1 MKPIRRVR
9 PADTSILQTKS
20 PAPGERRG
28 KSGSPERPLWW
39 LLGASIVLP
48 LLVLAVGSAISSHQN
63 LLHAE
68 DRLERTLGTVV
79 EHATKVFETFEITSI
94 YVDQLIG
101 DVSNEEIRLAEPRY
115 HQRLRARPDTLRQLR
130 DIFVIDPEVHPIV
143 SGTIYPFPHAI
154 DLSDRDFYQA
164 IKNNE
169 NASPYLSAL
178 IQSRAADR
186 SLFLIA
192 RRRLFRGERMPF
204 RGVVTTAIAPEYFSD
219 YYARLPGAQNY
230 TVGLVRKDGAILAW
244 YPPLPASV
252 RQLPPNGPLVTA
264 MHEGSRRIV
273 TDVSPGD
280 DSEELFAFSRI
291 PREGVYVLVGASTS
305 GIVRQWAQAMSYHL
319 LFGVPATLALI
330 GLCWLALRQDG
341 RESIAYAQ
349 LREETQLRESTEHA
363 LRKTQKMEAV
373 GRLTGGIAHDFNNL
387 LTAII
392 GNTDLAIR
400 RLGNNDGRVE
410 RSLNAA
416 KDASQRAAALISRL
430 LAFSRQQPH
439 EVRLTDVNRLV
450 RDMSELLSST
460 IGEAITIETVLG
472 AGLWRVALDPN
483 ELEAAL
489 LNLDHKSRDAMADGG
504 RLTIETSNAYLDED
518 YISKEGADSPAG
530 QYVLIAVSD
539 TGSGMSPEVIEQAF
553 EPFFTTKPKGIGT
566 GLGLSMVYGFVKQS
580 AGHVKIYSEVGHG
593 TTVKMYFPRV
603 LGQRDGA
610 AAPAIG
616 RTETTP
622 RGTGQESILLVE
634 DDETVNRFA
643 SEVLQDLGY
652 VVISAV
658 EASRALTLLDER
670 DVDLLFTDVVL
681 PGGMNGRELADV
693 AVKKK
698 PGLKVL
704 FATGYT
710 RNAIIHHGRLDPGVD
725 VLMKPYS
732 YELLARKIRA
742 VLDNQHP
749 AP

>member
-1 MKPIRRVR
+1 MKPIRRGR
-9 PADTSILQTKS
+9 PDDTPIVQKTS
-20 PAPGERRG
+20 PDPGERRA
-28 KSGSPERPLWW
+28 KSGSAERPLWW

-48 LLVLAVGSAISSHQN
+48 LLVFAVGSVISYHQN
-63 LLHAE
+63 FLDAE
-68 DRLERTLGTVV
+68 DRLERTLGTVA
-79 EHATKVFETFEITSI
+79 EHATKVFETFEITAI

-101 DVSNEEIRLAEPRY
+101 DVSNEEIRLAESRY
-115 HQRLRARPDTLRQLR
+115 HQRLKRLADTLPQLR
-130 DIFVIDPEVHPIV
+130 DIFVIDPEGHPIV
-143 SGTIYPFPHAI
+143 SGTIFPFPHAL

-164 IKNNE
+164 IKNSE
-169 NASPYLSAL
+169 KAEPYLSAL

-252 RQLPPNGPLVTA
+252 RQLPSDGPLVTA
-264 MHEGSRRIV
+264 MREGSRRIV
-273 TDVSPGD
+273 TDVSPADEG
-280 DSEELFAFSRI
+280 EELFAFSRL

-305 GIVRQWAQAMSYHL
+305 GIIRQWAQAMSYHL

-330 GLCWLALRQDG
+330 GLCWLALLQAR
-341 RESIAYAQ
+341 RESFAYAQ
-349 LREETQLRESTEHA
+349 LREETQLRESTEQA
-363 LRKTQKMEAV
+363 LRQAQKMEAV

-392 GNTDLAIR
+392 GNTDLALR
-400 RLGNNDGRVE
+400 RLGTNDGRVE

-416 KDASQRAAALISRL
+416 KDAAQRAAALISRL

-460 IGEAITIETVLG
+460 IGEAVTIETVLG

-489 LNLDHKSRDAMADGG
+489 LNLAVNSRDAMADGG

-518 YISKEGADSPAG
+518 YITKEGADSPAG

-603 LGQRDGA
+603 LEQRDGA
-610 AAPAIG
+610 AAAAAT
-616 RTETTP
+616 RTDQAP
-622 RGTGQESILLVE
+622 RGAGQETILLVE
-634 DDETVNRFA
+634 DDDTVNRFA
-643 SEVLQDLGY
+643 AEVLQDLGY
-652 VVISAV
+652 VVISAA
-658 EASRALTLLDER
+658 EASRALTLLDEN
-670 DVDLLFTDVVL
+670 DIDLLFTDVVL
-681 PGGMNGRELADV
+681 PGGMNGRDLANE

-698 PGLKVL
+698 PGIKVL

-725 VLMKPYS
+725 VLMKPYT
-732 YELLARKIRA
+732 YEVLARKIRA
-742 VLDNQHP
+742 VLDNQQP

>member
-1 MKPIRRVR
+1 
-9 PADTSILQTKS
+9 
-20 PAPGERRG
+20 
-28 KSGSPERPLWW
+28 
-39 LLGASIVLP
+39 
-48 LLVLAVGSAISSHQN
+48 
-63 LLHAE
+63 
-68 DRLERTLGTVV
+68 
-79 EHATKVFETFEITSI
+79 
-94 YVDQLIG
+94 
-101 DVSNEEIRLAEPRY
+101 
-115 HQRLRARPDTLRQLR
+115 
-130 DIFVIDPEVHPIV
+130 
-143 SGTIYPFPHAI
+143 IYPFPHAI

-330 GLCWLALRQDG
+330 GLCWLALLQAR

-363 LRKTQKMEAV
+363 LRQAQKMEAV

-489 LNLDHKSRDAMADGG
+489 LNLAVNSRDSMADGG

-603 LGQRDGA
+603 LEQRDGA

-643 SEVLQDLGY
+643 AEVLQDLGY

>member
-1 MKPIRRVR
+1 M
-9 PADTSILQTKS
+9 
-20 PAPGERRG
+20 
-28 KSGSPERPLWW
+28 
-39 LLGASIVLP
+39 
-48 LLVLAVGSAISSHQN
+48 
-63 LLHAE
+63 
-68 DRLERTLGTVV
+68 
-79 EHATKVFETFEITSI
+79 
-94 YVDQLIG
+94 
-101 DVSNEEIRLAEPRY
+101 
-115 HQRLRARPDTLRQLR
+115 
-130 DIFVIDPEVHPIV
+130 
-143 SGTIYPFPHAI
+143 
-154 DLSDRDFYQA
+154 
-164 IKNNE
+164 
-169 NASPYLSAL
+169 
-178 IQSRAADR
+178 
-186 SLFLIA
+186 
-192 RRRLFRGERMPF
+192 
-204 RGVVTTAIAPEYFSD
+204 
-219 YYARLPGAQNY
+219 
-230 TVGLVRKDGAILAW
+230 
-244 YPPLPASV
+244 
-252 RQLPPNGPLVTA
+252 
-264 MHEGSRRIV
+264 
-273 TDVSPGD
+273 
-280 DSEELFAFSRI
+280 
-291 PREGVYVLVGASTS
+291 
-305 GIVRQWAQAMSYHL
+305 
-319 LFGVPATLALI
+319 
-330 GLCWLALRQDG
+330 
-341 RESIAYAQ
+341 
-349 LREETQLRESTEHA
+349 RESTEHA
-363 LRKTQKMEAV
+363 LRQAQKMEAV

-489 LNLDHKSRDAMADGG
+489 LNLAVNSRDSMADGG

-603 LGQRDGA
+603 LEQRDGA

-622 RGTGQESILLVE
+622 RGTGQELILLVE

-643 SEVLQDLGY
+643 AEVLQDLGY

-681 PGGMNGRELADV
+681 PGAMNGRELADV

>member
-1 MKPIRRVR
+1 MKPIRRGR
-9 PADTSILQTKS
+9 PDDTSIVQTKS
-20 PAPGERRG
+20 PDPGERRG

-48 LLVLAVGSAISSHQN
+48 LLVLAVGSAISYHQN
-63 LLHAE
+63 FLDAE

-79 EHATKVFETFEITSI
+79 EHATKVFETFEITAI

-115 HQRLRARPDTLRQLR
+115 HQRLKRLTDTLPQLR
-130 DIFVIDPEVHPIV
+130 DIFVIDPEGHPIV

-330 GLCWLALRQDG
+330 GLCWLALLQAR

-363 LRKTQKMEAV
+363 LRQAQKMEAV

-489 LNLDHKSRDAMADGG
+489 LNLAVNSRDSMADGG

-553 EPFFTTKPKGIGT
+553 EPFFTTKPKALAPG
-566 GLGLSMVYGFVKQS
+566 S
-580 AGHVKIYSEVGHG
+580 A
-593 TTVKMYFPRV
+593 
-603 LGQRDGA
+603 
-610 AAPAIG
+610 
-616 RTETTP
+616 
-622 RGTGQESILLVE
+622 
-634 DDETVNRFA
+634 
-643 SEVLQDLGY
+643 
-652 VVISAV
+652 
-658 EASRALTLLDER
+658 
-670 DVDLLFTDVVL
+670 
-681 PGGMNGRELADV
+681 
-693 AVKKK
+693 
-698 PGLKVL
+698 
-704 FATGYT
+704 
-710 RNAIIHHGRLDPGVD
+710 
-725 VLMKPYS
+725 
-732 YELLARKIRA
+732 
-742 VLDNQHP
+742 
-749 AP
+749 

>member
-1 MKPIRRVR
+1 
-9 PADTSILQTKS
+9 
-20 PAPGERRG
+20 
-28 KSGSPERPLWW
+28 
-39 LLGASIVLP
+39 
-48 LLVLAVGSAISSHQN
+48 
-63 LLHAE
+63 
-68 DRLERTLGTVV
+68 
-79 EHATKVFETFEITSI
+79 
-94 YVDQLIG
+94 
-101 DVSNEEIRLAEPRY
+101 
-115 HQRLRARPDTLRQLR
+115 
-130 DIFVIDPEVHPIV
+130 
-143 SGTIYPFPHAI
+143 
-154 DLSDRDFYQA
+154 
-164 IKNNE
+164 
-169 NASPYLSAL
+169 
-178 IQSRAADR
+178 R

-330 GLCWLALRQDG
+330 GLCWLALLQAR

-363 LRKTQKMEAV
+363 LRQAQKMEAV

-489 LNLDHKSRDAMADGG
+489 LNLAVNSRDSMADGG

-603 LGQRDGA
+603 LEQRDGA

-643 SEVLQDLGY
+643 AEVLQDLGY

>member
-1 MKPIRRVR
+1 MQ
-9 PADTSILQTKS
+9 TSS
-20 PAPGERRG
+20 PDPGEHRA
-28 KSGSPERPLWW
+28 KYGSPERPLWW

-48 LLVLAVGSAISSHQN
+48 LLVFAVGSVISYHQN
-63 LLHAE
+63 FLEAE
-68 DRLERTLGTVV
+68 DRLERTLGTVT
-79 EHATKVFETFEITSI
+79 EHATKVFETFEIASI

-115 HQRLRARPDTLRQLR
+115 HQRLKRLTDTLPQLR
-130 DIFVIDPEVHPIV
+130 DIFVIDPEGHPIV
-143 SGTIYPFPHAI
+143 SGTIYPFPHSI
-154 DLSDRDFYQA
+154 DLSDREFYQA
-164 IKNNE
+164 VKSNE
-169 NASPYLSAL
+169 NAPPYLSAL

-192 RRRLFRGERMPF
+192 RRRLFRGERTPF

-244 YPPLPASV
+244 YPPLPTSI
-252 RQLPPNGPLVTA
+252 RQLPPGGPLVTA
-264 MHEGSRRIV
+264 MRDGSHRIV
-273 TDVSPGD
+273 TDASPGD
-280 DSEELFAFSRI
+280 GSEELFAFSRI
-291 PREGVYVLVGASTS
+291 PREGVYVLVGASMS
-305 GIVRQWAQAMSYHL
+305 GITKQWAQAMSYHL
-319 LFGVPATLALI
+319 VFGLPATLALI
-330 GLCWLALRQDG
+330 GLCWLALRQAR
-341 RESIAYAQ
+341 RESIAYAH

-363 LRKTQKMEAV
+363 LRQSQKMEAV

-392 GNTDLAIR
+392 GNTDLALR
-400 RLGNNDGRVE
+400 RLGSNDGRVE

-416 KDASQRAAALISRL
+416 KDAAQRAAALISRL

-489 LNLDHKSRDAMADGG
+489 LNLAVNARDAMADGG

-518 YISKEGADSPAG
+518 YIVKEGADSPAG
-530 QYVLIAVSD
+530 QYVLVAISD
-539 TGSGMSPEVIEQAF
+539 TGTGMSPEVVEQAF

-603 LGQRDGA
+603 LEQRDGA
-610 AAPAIG
+610 LAAAA
-616 RTETTP
+616 RTDAPP
-622 RGTGQESILLVE
+622 RVSGQETILLVE

-643 SEVLQDLGY
+643 TEVLQDLGY
-652 VVISAV
+652 VVISAI
-658 EASRALTLLDER
+658 EASRALTLLDEN

-693 AVKKK
+693 AIKKK
-698 PGLKVL
+698 PGVKVL

-732 YELLARKIRA
+732 YEVLARKVRA
-742 VLDNQHP
+742 VLDNRQP
-749 AP
+749 AT

>member
-1 MKPIRRVR
+1 VQ
-9 PADTSILQTKS
+9 TSS
-20 PAPGERRG
+20 PDPGEHRA
-28 KSGSPERPLWW
+28 KYGSPERPLWW

-48 LLVLAVGSAISSHQN
+48 LLVFAVGSVISYHQN
-63 LLHAE
+63 FLEAE
-68 DRLERTLGTVV
+68 DRLERTLGTVT

-115 HQRLRARPDTLRQLR
+115 HQRLKRLTDTLPQLR
-130 DIFVIDPEVHPIV
+130 DIFVIDPEGHPIV
-143 SGTIYPFPHAI
+143 SGTIYPFPHSI
-154 DLSDRDFYQA
+154 DLSDREFYQA
-164 IKNNE
+164 VKSNE
-169 NASPYLSAL
+169 NAPPYLSAL

-192 RRRLFRGERMPF
+192 RRRLFRGERTPF

-244 YPPLPASV
+244 YPPLPTSI
-252 RQLPPNGPLVTA
+252 RQLPPGGPLVTA
-264 MHEGSRRIV
+264 MRDGSHRIV
-273 TDVSPGD
+273 TDASPGD
-280 DSEELFAFSRI
+280 GSEELFAFSRI

-305 GIVRQWAQAMSYHL
+305 GITKQWAQAMSYHL
-319 LFGVPATLALI
+319 VFGLPATLALI
-330 GLCWLALRQDG
+330 GLCWLALRQAR
-341 RESIAYAQ
+341 RESIAYAH

-363 LRKTQKMEAV
+363 LRQSQKMEAV

-392 GNTDLAIR
+392 GNTDLALR
-400 RLGNNDGRVE
+400 RLGSNDGRVE

-416 KDASQRAAALISRL
+416 KDAAQRAAALISRL

-489 LNLDHKSRDAMADGG
+489 LNLAVNARDAMADGG

-518 YISKEGADSPAG
+518 YIVKEGADSPAG
-530 QYVLIAVSD
+530 QYVLVAISD
-539 TGSGMSPEVIEQAF
+539 TGTGMSPEVVEQAF

-603 LGQRDGA
+603 LEQRDGA
-610 AAPAIG
+610 LAAAA
-616 RTETTP
+616 RTDAPT
-622 RGTGQESILLVE
+622 RVSGQETILLVE

-643 SEVLQDLGY
+643 TEVLQDLGY
-652 VVISAV
+652 VVISAI
-658 EASRALTLLDER
+658 EASRALTLLDEN

-693 AVKKK
+693 AIKKK
-698 PGLKVL
+698 PGVKVL

-732 YELLARKIRA
+732 YEVLARKVRA
-742 VLDNQHP
+742 VLDNRQP
-749 AP
+749 AT

>member
-1 MKPIRRVR
+1 
-9 PADTSILQTKS
+9 
-20 PAPGERRG
+20 
-28 KSGSPERPLWW
+28 
-39 LLGASIVLP
+39 
-48 LLVLAVGSAISSHQN
+48 
-63 LLHAE
+63 
-68 DRLERTLGTVV
+68 
-79 EHATKVFETFEITSI
+79 
-94 YVDQLIG
+94 
-101 DVSNEEIRLAEPRY
+101 
-115 HQRLRARPDTLRQLR
+115 
-130 DIFVIDPEVHPIV
+130 
-143 SGTIYPFPHAI
+143 
-154 DLSDRDFYQA
+154 
-164 IKNNE
+164 
-169 NASPYLSAL
+169 
-178 IQSRAADR
+178 
-186 SLFLIA
+186 
-192 RRRLFRGERMPF
+192 MPF

-273 TDVSPGD
+273 TDVSTGD

-330 GLCWLALRQDG
+330 GLCWLALLQAR

-363 LRKTQKMEAV
+363 LRQAQKMEAV

-400 RLGNNDGRVE
+400 RFGNNDGRVE

-416 KDASQRAAALISRL
+416 KDAAQRAAALISRL

-489 LNLDHKSRDAMADGG
+489 LNLAVNSRDSMADGG

-539 TGSGMSPEVIEQAF
+539 TGSGMSAEVIEQAF

-603 LGQRDGA
+603 LEQRDGA

-622 RGTGQESILLVE
+622 RGTGQETILLVE

-643 SEVLQDLGY
+643 AEVLQDLGY

-742 VLDNQHP
+742 VLDNQQP

>member
-1 MKPIRRVR
+1 M
-9 PADTSILQTKS
+9 QTKS
-20 PAPGERRG
+20 PDPGERRG
-28 KSGSPERPLWW
+28 RSGSPERPLWW

-48 LLVLAVGSAISSHQN
+48 LLVLAVGSAISYHQN
-63 LLHAE
+63 FLDAE

-79 EHATKVFETFEITSI
+79 EHATKVFETFEITAI

-115 HQRLRARPDTLRQLR
+115 HQRLKRLTDTLPQLR
-130 DIFVIDPEVHPIV
+130 DIFVIDPEGHPIV

-319 LFGVPATLALI
+319 MFGVPATLALN
-330 GLCWLALRQDG
+330 GLCWLALLQAR

-363 LRKTQKMEAV
+363 LRQAQKMEAV

-400 RLGNNDGRVE
+400 RLGNYDGRVE

-416 KDASQRAAALISRL
+416 KDASQRAAALI
-430 LAFSRQQPH
+430 
-439 EVRLTDVNRLV
+439 
-450 RDMSELLSST
+450 
-460 IGEAITIETVLG
+460 
-472 AGLWRVALDPN
+472 
-483 ELEAAL
+483 
-489 LNLDHKSRDAMADGG
+489 
-504 RLTIETSNAYLDED
+504 
-518 YISKEGADSPAG
+518 
-530 QYVLIAVSD
+530 
-539 TGSGMSPEVIEQAF
+539 
-553 EPFFTTKPKGIGT
+553 
-566 GLGLSMVYGFVKQS
+566 
-580 AGHVKIYSEVGHG
+580 
-593 TTVKMYFPRV
+593 
-603 LGQRDGA
+603 
-610 AAPAIG
+610 
-616 RTETTP
+616 
-622 RGTGQESILLVE
+622 
-634 DDETVNRFA
+634 
-643 SEVLQDLGY
+643 
-652 VVISAV
+652 
-658 EASRALTLLDER
+658 
-670 DVDLLFTDVVL
+670 
-681 PGGMNGRELADV
+681 
-693 AVKKK
+693 
-698 PGLKVL
+698 
-704 FATGYT
+704 
-710 RNAIIHHGRLDPGVD
+710 
-725 VLMKPYS
+725 
-732 YELLARKIRA
+732 
-742 VLDNQHP
+742 
-749 AP
+749 

>member
-1 MKPIRRVR
+1 MKPIRRGR
-9 PADTSILQTKS
+9 PDDTSIVQTKS
-20 PAPGERRG
+20 PDPGERRG

-48 LLVLAVGSAISSHQN
+48 LLVLAVGSAISYHQN
-63 LLHAE
+63 FLDAE

-79 EHATKVFETFEITSI
+79 EHATKVFETFEITAI

-115 HQRLRARPDTLRQLR
+115 HQRLKRLTDTLPQLR
-130 DIFVIDPEVHPIV
+130 DIFVIDPEGHPIV

-330 GLCWLALRQDG
+330 GLCWLALLQAR

-363 LRKTQKMEAV
+363 LRQAQKMEAV

-489 LNLDHKSRDAMADGG
+489 LNLAVNSRDSMADGG

-603 LGQRDGA
+603 LEQRDGA

-643 SEVLQDLGY
+643 AEVLQDLGY

>member
-1 MKPIRRVR
+1 
-9 PADTSILQTKS
+9 
-20 PAPGERRG
+20 
-28 KSGSPERPLWW
+28 
-39 LLGASIVLP
+39 VLP
-48 LLVLAVGSAISSHQN
+48 LLVLAVGSAISYHQSFVD
-63 LLHAE
+63 AE

-101 DVSNEEIRLAEPRY
+101 DVSNEEIRLAEARY
-115 HQRLRARPDTLRQLR
+115 HQRLKRLTDTLPQLR
-130 DIFVIDPEVHPIV
+130 DIFIIDPEGHPIV
-143 SGTIYPFPHAI
+143 SGTIYPFPHAV
-154 DLSDRDFYQA
+154 DLSDREFYQA
-164 IKNNE
+164 IKASE

-178 IQSRAADR
+178 IQSRAAER

-204 RGVVTTAIAPEYFSD
+204 RGVVTTAVAPEYFSD

-230 TVGLVRKDGAILAW
+230 SVGLVRKDGAILAW

-252 RQLPPNGPLVTA
+252 RQLPRDGPLVTA
-264 MHEGSRRIV
+264 MQDGSRRIV
-273 TDVSPGD
+273 TDVSPGN

-291 PREGVYVLVGASTS
+291 PREAVYVLVGASTS

-330 GLCWLALRQDG
+330 GLCWLALLQAR

-349 LREETQLRESTEHA
+349 LRAETQLRESTEHA
-363 LRKTQKMEAV
+363 LRQAQKMEAV

-392 GNTDLAIR
+392 GNTDLALR
-400 RLGNNDGRVE
+400 RLAGNDGRIE

-416 KDASQRAAALISRL
+416 KDAALRAAALISRL

-460 IGEAITIETVLG
+460 IGETITIETVLG

-489 LNLDHKSRDAMADGG
+489 LNLAVNSRDAMAEGG

-518 YISKEGADSPAG
+518 YITKEGADSPAG

-539 TGSGMSPEVIEQAF
+539 TGAGMSPEVVEQAF

-580 AGHVKIYSEVGHG
+580 GGHVKIYSEVGHG

-603 LGQRDGA
+603 LEQRDATATAGA
-610 AAPAIG
+610 RADA
-616 RTETTP
+616 TP
-622 RGTGQESILLVE
+622 RGAGQETILLVE

-643 SEVLQDLGY
+643 TEVLQDLGY
-652 VVISAV
+652 TVISAI
-658 EASRALTLLDER
+658 EASRALILLDEH

-693 AVKKK
+693 VIKKK
-698 PGLKVL
+698 PDLKVL

-732 YELLARKIRA
+732 YEVLARKIRA
-742 VLDNQHP
+742 VLDNQQP